1 MPTDAVSADGR
12 AGQEILLRPAL
23 PEDVPD
29 LVHVMTTARFAAP
42 MPPLRHTEREIGAHL
57 AARLDSDET
66 WVADRDGEVLG
77 YARLTR
83 TWLDD
88 LYVLPS
94 DQRAGV
100 GSSLLDLAKAL
111 RPQGFGLWVF
121 ASNLPARGFYARR
134 GLVELETTDGAAND
148 DGAPDLRMVWP
159 GESPLDYL
167 RDQID
172 EVDDELADL
181 LARRTALT
189 AAVQRF
195 KPVGGHAGR
204 DPDRERQIVERI
216 APRVPLLGP
225 EGVQRVIRTII
236 DASLDTSG

>member
-1 MPTDAVSADGR
+1 MPTEPRPEDGFV
-12 AGQEILLRPAL
+12 LRPAL
-23 PEDVPD
+23 HEDVPD

-42 MPPLRHTEREIGAHL
+42 MPALRHTEREIGAHL
-57 AARLDSDET
+57 AARLDADET
-66 WVADRDGEVLG
+66 WVADRDGELIG

-100 GSSLLDLAKAL
+100 GSSLLDLAKAV

-121 ASNLPARGFYARR
+121 ESNLPARAFYRSR
-134 GLVELETTDGAAND
+134 GLLELETTDGASND
-148 DGAPDLRMVWP
+148 EGSPDLRMVWP
-159 GESPLDYL
+159 GEEPLGYL

-189 AAVQRF
+189 AAVQRI

-204 DPDRERQIVERI
+204 DLDRERQIVERM
-216 APRVPLLGP
+216 APRVPRLSP
-225 EGVQRVIRTII
+225 DGVQRVVRTII
-236 DASLDTSG
+236 DASLDAQP